1 MTQDD
6 YANGS
11 VDTKG
16 GSLVM
21 SDFWINKMKQVEVV
35 VSDSSN
41 GKLSVVKVLKGEVVA
56 ANRDSASEMIEMGE
70 KWYM

>member
-1 MTQDD
+1 M
-6 YANGS
+6 N
-11 VDTKG
+11 
-16 GSLVM
+16 
-21 SDFWINKMKQVEVV
+21 DFWINKMKQVEVV